1 MIWDPSQNKLI
12 TIKAEKS
19 KIIHVCLTNRGC
31 SPSLFLDNNREVI
44 VAFQTVVLL
53 ERSCKSSLVAD
64 RIRNLLSIKYV
75 SKRMELRDLKEKK
88 MLFRR

>member
-1 MIWDPSQNKLI
+1 MDVRSNSFSDSNKEEL
-12 TIKAEKS
+12 E
-19 KIIHVCLTNRGC
+19 
-31 SPSLFLDNNREVI
+31 
-44 VAFQTVVLL
+44 AFQTVILL
-53 ERSCKSSLVAD
+53 ELSCKSSLIAD